1 MLGQAIPQELTKST
15 AYRNA
20 NFKSNQ
26 IKKFNAMTPT
36 QLLDNIK
43 QGQIGT
49 EMDSLLSQNPNYVQA
64 KQEYEKFQKVDNINK
79 NMATITNAMK

>member
-1 MLGQAIPQELTKST
+1 MTGQNVPQELKRST

-20 NFKSNQ
+20 EFKSNQ
-26 IKKFNAMTPT
+26 IKKFNAMTPS

-49 EMDSLLSQNPNYVQA
+49 EMDSILASNPNYIQA